1 MKRKKEI
8 IVIIFIVIIA
18 IFLIILPLI
27 INNTSTTKSATNTE
41 NNNVIVDTD
50 DNTIKITV
58 YGEITYKPI
67 NSISDDDLTNEISF
81 DALSGITY
89 GEVINR
95 ISNYLTNYSIID
107 SNLTKRYFDSS
118 KIYIKSSLKKE
129 EIEINNPNEGK
140 ININTATLDELT
152 TLHGIGEKRANRI
165 IDYIAING
173 DINSFEELKKLIGV
187 SDEIIT
193 IIKEKAFL

>member
-8 IVIIFIVIIA
+8 IIIIFIVIIA

-41 NNNVIVDTD
+41 NNNVDTD

-129 EIEINNPNEGK
+129 EIEINNPNEDK

>member
-8 IVIIFIVIIA
+8 IIIIFIVIIA

>member
-8 IVIIFIVIIA
+8 IIIIFIVIIA

-41 NNNVIVDTD
+41 NNNVDTD